1 MNFTQPKSKHHT
13 SQGGTKNKHQVE
25 THGVDKGGTKNKGD
39 LHANLKLLEKA
50 SFQTFFR
57 EHGLREEEIL
67 GDGNCFFSACAQ
79 QEIWLEKISSKDFK
93 VVDLD
98 YRQRLSWDMRQDV
111 CDFMRDAGDD
121 YSCLFVSKS
130 HTADLFSSSARSF
143 DEYIL
148 KMRRPLDHADEMVVA
163 AVARQRKHDI
173 QVYKYDDEVDGIRMI
188 LYPKDPTSQD
198 GQDTAMNQDPNCD
211 LLGTPDTV
219 RIVYYA
225 HQLAKDGH
233 YNSII
238 ADKVCERSL
247 DPSPLD

>member
-1 MNFTQPKSKHHT
+1 MNFTQPKSKRHA
-13 SQGGTKNKHQVE
+13 SQGDTKK
-25 THGVDKGGTKNKGD
+25 KGD
-39 LHANLKLLEKA
+39 LYANLKLLEKA
-50 SFQTFFR
+50 AFQKFFR

-79 QEIWLEKISSKDFK
+79 QAIWLEKISSKDFK

-98 YRQRLSWDMRQDV
+98 YRQRLSWEMRQDV
-111 CDFMRDAGDD
+111 CDFMRDAGD
-121 YSCLFVSKS
+121 YSSLFGSNS
-130 HTADLFSSSARSF
+130 HTADLFSSSARSL
-143 DEYIL
+143 DEYIF
-148 KMRRPLDHADEMVVA
+148 KMRQPCEYADEMVVA
-163 AVARQRKHDI
+163 AVARQRERDI
-173 QVYKYDDEVDGIRMI
+173 QVYKYDENSGIRMI
-188 LYPKDPTSQD
+188 LYRKDPTSQD
-198 GQDTAMNQDPNCD
+198 GQDTEMNQDPNCD

>member
-1 MNFTQPKSKHHT
+1 MNFTQPKSKR
-13 SQGGTKNKHQVE
+13 GTKK
-25 THGVDKGGTKNKGD
+25 KGD
-39 LHANLKLLEKA
+39 LHANLKVLEKA
-50 SFQTFFR
+50 AFQRFFR

-111 CDFMRDAGDD
+111 CDFMRDAGD
-121 YSCLFVSKS
+121 YSRFFVSKS
-130 HTADLFSSSARSF
+130 HTADLFSSSARSL

-148 KMRRPLDHADEMVVA
+148 KMRQPCDHADEMVVA
-163 AVARQRKHDI
+163 AVARQREHDI
-173 QVYKYDDEVDGIRMI
+173 QVYKYDDEVDGIRMFQ
-188 LYPKDPTSQD
+188 YRKDPTSQD
-198 GQDTAMNQDPNCD
+198 GQDTQINQVPN
-211 LLGTPDTV
+211 LEMLARPDTIRCV
-219 RIVYYA
+219 FYA
-225 HQLAKDGH
+225 HQDDGPGH

-238 ADKVCERSL
+238 ANTVCERSL